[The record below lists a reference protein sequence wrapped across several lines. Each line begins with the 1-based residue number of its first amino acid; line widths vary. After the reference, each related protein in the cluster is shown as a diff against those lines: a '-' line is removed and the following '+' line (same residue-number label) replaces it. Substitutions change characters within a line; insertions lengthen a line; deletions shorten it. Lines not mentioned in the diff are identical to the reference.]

1 VLYEVIWNCLGG
13 VGLSCNTH
21 SNFWRNSGT
30 YGPCPSVIPRRQ
42 QDSSPYKYMTLRGKI
57 QKRQEGKEMEG
68 REILMTEA
76 VKSDFKP

>member
-1 VLYEVIWNCLGG
+1 
-13 VGLSCNTH
+13 
-21 SNFWRNSGT
+21 
-30 YGPCPSVIPRRQ
+30 
-42 QDSSPYKYMTLRGKI
+42 MTLRGKI